1 MLLIH
6 KNGRMTVYLYPNK
19 VIVEEGDIV
28 RRGQIIGY
36 SGGEPGTKGAGFVAG
51 GPNLTFMVVEDGKVV
66 NPIDYL
72 DLSVLQDQS
81 KIPT

>member
-1 MLLIH
+1 
-6 KNGRMTVYLYPNK
+6 MTVYLYPNK
-19 VIVEEGDIV
+19 VIVEEGDVV

>member
-1 MLLIH
+1 MIQ
-6 KNGRMTVYLYPNK
+6 KSGRMTVYLYPNQ
-19 VIVEEGDIV
+19 VIVQEGDII

-51 GPNLTFMVVEDGKVV
+51 GPNLTFMVIENGKSV

-72 DLSVLQDQS
+72 DLSTLVDQS
-81 KIPT
+81 SIPT